1 MSASLPPAPSAGAT
15 LRRLWAFTRPHAR
28 RRNALLLLV
37 LVRAC
42 QLPALAWAT
51 AALISGPVTRADLG
65 RLVLGCAGLLGLVLA
80 TEAVFVFRMRLAL
93 ELGEAVVHDLRN
105 SLWSRLMEMPL
116 EFYDRWE
123 RGHLISRMTA
133 DCEAVRVGVQDVLFV
148 GVVQLGVM
156 LVTAGLMLAQDWLLF
171 LVVVAIVP
179 VLWGLL
185 RRFHSRIARATREVQ
200 QSFSRVTASLA
211 ENVTGIREIQ
221 GFSRQRINGGLF
233 RELIYDHSHY
243 NMGVARNSAV
253 FLPLLEFNGQLF
265 LALLIVVGGYRALA
279 GEMEL
284 ESVLQFFFLSSLFFG
299 AVPILGTLYNQ
310 ALAAAA
316 GAERVLGLLDLEPR
330 WRDTPKAA
338 LPAPLAGKLEFRNV
352 SLSYQPGRSALH
364 ELDFV
369 VEAGQTVAIVGESG
383 SGKSSVLRLS
393 SKLYLPSSGAVLVD
407 GIDLADVKSEDL
419 HARMGYVL
427 QTNFLFSGTVH
438 ENVAL
443 GATGVDA
450 AAIERAARELDV
462 WDLFEQLP
470 EGLATRVGERG
481 LGLSAGQRQL
491 VCLLRA
497 MLRDPR
503 IVVLDEATSAID
515 PLTEARLQRALD
527 HLLKGRTALIAAHR
541 LRTIRNA
548 DRILVLHQG
557 RLAEAGTHAELI
569 ARGGRYAALFRDAT
583 LTS

>member
-1 MSASLPPAPSAGAT
+1 GHPGTNRTRRHRRSHPRLHHGAPRRLRHAGGRSRQQFLGGPASAAGAGARAAARSADFAARRRHGGGRRHHRARARRRHRERHPRPHHHRGGAPPSPARARRRGPGAARRPARARQDARGAAPHGPRLPGRGAARRSLLRRGGGSMSASLPPAPSAGAT

-233 RELIYDHSHY
+233 RELIYD
-243 NMGVARNSAV
+243 
-253 FLPLLEFNGQLF
+253 
-265 LALLIVVGGYRALA
+265 
-279 GEMEL
+279 
-284 ESVLQFFFLSSLFFG
+284 
-299 AVPILGTLYNQ
+299 
-310 ALAAAA
+310 
-316 GAERVLGLLDLEPR
+316 
-330 WRDTPKAA
+330 
-338 LPAPLAGKLEFRNV
+338 
-352 SLSYQPGRSALH
+352 
-364 ELDFV
+364 
-369 VEAGQTVAIVGESG
+369 
-383 SGKSSVLRLS
+383 
-393 SKLYLPSSGAVLVD
+393 
-407 GIDLADVKSEDL
+407 
-419 HARMGYVL
+419 
-427 QTNFLFSGTVH
+427 
-438 ENVAL
+438 
-443 GATGVDA
+443 
-450 AAIERAARELDV
+450 
-462 WDLFEQLP
+462 
-470 EGLATRVGERG
+470 
-481 LGLSAGQRQL
+481 
-491 VCLLRA
+491 
-497 MLRDPR
+497 
-503 IVVLDEATSAID
+503 
-515 PLTEARLQRALD
+515 
-527 HLLKGRTALIAAHR
+527 
-541 LRTIRNA
+541 
-548 DRILVLHQG
+548 
-557 RLAEAGTHAELI
+557 
-569 ARGGRYAALFRDAT
+569 
-583 LTS
+583 